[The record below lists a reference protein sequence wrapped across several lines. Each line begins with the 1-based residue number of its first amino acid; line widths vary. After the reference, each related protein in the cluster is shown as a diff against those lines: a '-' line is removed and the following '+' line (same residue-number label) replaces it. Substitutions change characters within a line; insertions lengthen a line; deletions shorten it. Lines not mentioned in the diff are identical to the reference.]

1 LATAVIIAGSTGTG
15 KTTSIRGLDPNKT
28 IVIQV
33 NKEKGY
39 LPWPKSKNDFNYEK
53 KNLFAIKDYSTV
65 ISYLK
70 NISDKRDDIENIVID
85 DAIYIMRGEFFDRSK
100 EKGFDKFTE
109 LADHFRSI
117 ITTIGNLRNDMN
129 VFLMMHVEPV
139 MSDGTLITYKLS
151 SVGKLLEEKSNPME
165 CVSIALFS
173 TVIYDEGNKPSYWFY
188 TNRTIDKQGAEIP
201 AKSPAMMFEDMLI
214 PNDLG
219 KVVEAIKEY
228 Y

>member
-1 LATAVIIAGSTGTG
+1 MATAVIVAGSTGTG
-15 KTTSIRGLDPNKT
+15 KTTSIRSLDPNKT
-28 IVIQV
+28 IVIQII
-33 NKEKGY
+33 KEKGY
-39 LPWPKSKNDFNYEK
+39 LPWLKSKNDYNYEK
-53 KNLFAIKDYSTV
+53 KNLFAVKDYSTV

-109 LADHFRSI
+109 LADHFRLV
-117 ITTIGNLRNDMN
+117 ITTIGNLRNDLN
-129 VFLMMHVEPV
+129 VFLMMHAEPV

-173 TVIYDEGNKPSYWFY
+173 TVIYDESNKPSYWFY
-188 TNRTIDKQGAEIP
+188 TNRTIDKNGAEIP
-201 AKSPAMMFEDMLI
+201 AKSPAMMFDDLLI

-219 KVVEAIKEY
+219 KVAKAIKEY

>member
-1 LATAVIIAGSTGTG
+1 MATAIIIAGATGTG
-15 KTTSIRGLDPNKT
+15 KTTSIRGLNPEET

-39 LPWPKSKNDFNYEK
+39 LPWPKSKLDYDYEK
-53 KNLFAIKDYSTV
+53 KNLFAIKDYATV

-70 NISDKRDDIENIVID
+70 NISDKKENVKNIVID

-117 ITTIGNLRNDMN
+117 ITTIGSLRNDMN
-129 VFLMMHVEPV
+129 VFLMLHTEPV

-173 TVIYDEGNKPSYWFY
+173 TVQYNEENKPSYWFY
-188 TNRTIDKQGAEIP
+188 TNRTVDKSGAEIP
-201 AKSPAMMFEDMLI
+201 AKSPAEMFDDLLI
-214 PNDLG
+214 PNNLG
-219 KVVEAIKEY
+219 AVVSAIKEY